1 MLIYIVNKKLYID
14 NRFND
19 IKDEIIYNKNKI
31 IDKSNKDGVD
41 DDELWSFESEL

>member
-1 MLIYIVNKKLYID
+1 MLIYIVNKKSYID

-41 DDELWSFESEL
+41 DDEL